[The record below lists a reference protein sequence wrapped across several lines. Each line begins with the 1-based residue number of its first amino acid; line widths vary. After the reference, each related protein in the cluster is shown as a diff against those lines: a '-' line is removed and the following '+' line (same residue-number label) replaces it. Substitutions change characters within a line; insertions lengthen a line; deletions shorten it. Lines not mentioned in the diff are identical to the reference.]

1 MYLKKQSGDYRN
13 KTTKEVS
20 AGAIAFAIRGK
31 VIKVLLLLANRPDEY
46 YVEIGP
52 KGHIEGEESEL
63 QAANRE
69 IREEIGMPLHI
80 DSQFREEEKYA
91 FMRKDPKTGEMER
104 VEKKVV
110 YFVAFMNHRDMRQI
124 TLSDEHKKYF
134 IVPIDQA
141 IKEAEYVSQERI
153 LEAAKEYITRRYIVP

>member
-1 MYLKKQSGDYRN
+1 
-13 KTTKEVS
+13 
-20 AGAIAFAIRGK
+20 
-31 VIKVLLLLANRPDEY
+31 
-46 YVEIGP
+46 
-52 KGHIEGEESEL
+52 
-63 QAANRE
+63 
-69 IREEIGMPLHI
+69 
-80 DSQFREEEKYA
+80 
-91 FMRKDPKTGEMER
+91 MER